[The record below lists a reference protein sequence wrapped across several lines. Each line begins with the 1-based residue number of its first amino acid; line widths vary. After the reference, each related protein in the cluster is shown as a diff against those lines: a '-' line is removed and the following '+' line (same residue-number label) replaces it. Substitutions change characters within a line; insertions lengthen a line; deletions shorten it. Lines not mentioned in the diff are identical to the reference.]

1 MASIKLLFLMCKFS
15 FIVAFIAVLPIANCM
30 AQSVADQN
38 LNPKTFDS
46 FLGTYRFSSGEL
58 IVIGRSQRRL
68 YFYFPSSGVARGLDR
83 ASPQSDFTWVA
94 GPAFQVFAPVEF
106 KIDFQRR
113 GTEIFALSMWTRE
126 GATKRADKT
135 HFYRE
140 EKVKFQSGNAT
151 LGGSLLIPAGAGP
164 HPALVCVHG
173 SGEQSRNGFVS
184 IIRFVADHFA
194 RHGIAVLIYDKRGV
208 GESTG
213 DWSKQTLDDLATDA
227 LAGFKM
233 LQDRKDIDPR
243 QIGLWGGS
251 QAGWI
256 MPKMTSQ
263 AKDIAFIISVS
274 GAGAGI
280 SVGDQVLYNLEIDFH
295 NAGFTNDEIAEW
307 KRAYRILYQIIQEGP
322 TASTR
327 PLEELVRKLQQN
339 PKLTDELRKNWFL
352 ARPNPQI
359 DWEHRDQWFFLYDPN
374 FDARAL
380 WQQYPGPVLGV
391 FGELDGLDQVS
402 EVTPIFARTLALR
415 KNTDFTII
423 VFPKA
428 HHILMEMET
437 DKPND
442 NELPNLKRYV
452 PGYFDAMSD
461 WLLRHVTVK
470 SMTSNKAGRDR

>member
-1 MASIKLLFLMCKFS
+1 MSNVKLLYLMCRFS
-15 FIVAFIAVLPIANCM
+15 LIVGFIVVMTVANCF
-30 AQSVADQN
+30 AQNAATQN
-38 LNPKTFDS
+38 LDPKVFDS
-46 FLGTYRFSSGEL
+46 FLGTYRFPSGEL

-83 ASPQSDFTWVA
+83 TSPQSDLTWVA
-94 GPAFQVFAPVEF
+94 GPAFQVFAPVEL

-113 GTEIFALSMWTRE
+113 GTDVFALSMWTRE
-126 GATKRADKT
+126 GSIGKAEKT
-135 HFYRE
+135 HLYRE

-151 LGGSLLIPAGAGP
+151 LGGTLLIPAGEGP
-164 HPALVCVHG
+164 HPAVVCVHG

-227 LAGFKM
+227 LAGF
-233 LQDRKDIDPR
+233 
-243 QIGLWGGS
+243 
-251 QAGWI
+251 
-256 MPKMTSQ
+256 
-263 AKDIAFIISVS
+263 
-274 GAGAGI
+274 
-280 SVGDQVLYNLEIDFH
+280 
-295 NAGFTNDEIAEW
+295 TNDEIAEW

-322 TASTR
+322 TASAR

-402 EVTPIFARTLALR
+402 EVTPIFAR
-415 KNTDFTII
+415 
-423 VFPKA
+423 
-428 HHILMEMET
+428 
-437 DKPND
+437 
-442 NELPNLKRYV
+442 
-452 PGYFDAMSD
+452 
-461 WLLRHVTVK
+461 
-470 SMTSNKAGRDR
+470 